1 MPRRP
6 NAARLAKAQD
16 KFKAAVTDYI
26 VGLGLDLDGSTIT
39 NSIRPPAFYISA
51 STTTGS
57 QLDSTMWLVGPPSR
71 KPADA
76 RAIRSAE
83 NGISISLPR
92 PQNRWLPKQSC
103 RNSPTTSMR

>member
-16 KFKAAVTDYI
+16 KFKAAVTNYI
-26 VGLGLDLDGSTIT
+26 IGLVLDPVGSTIT

-57 QLDSTMWLVGPPSR
+57 QLDSTMWLVRRLSR
-71 KPADA
+71 NPAGA

-83 NGISISLPR
+83 NGIFISLPR
-92 PQNRWLPKQSC
+92 PQNLWLPKQSF
-103 RNSPTTSMR
+103 RTSPTTSMH